1 MMANAAMIVTMP
13 GGPPPTLASETMI
26 PEAFEDALLLIG

>member
-1 MMANAAMIVTMP
+1 MASKETIDFAAVP
-13 GGPPPTLASETMI
+13 VPTMI